1 VNTRSEPLSGDQ
13 WWKDPPARGW
23 PLGVLS
29 LSTMS
34 EITSRLTTALADRY
48 TNRPREYV
56 GMKSLDA
63 LIAYLRGA
71 PQPFVIPA
79 GRRVDRVGR

>member
-1 VNTRSEPLSGDQ
+1 
-13 WWKDPPARGW
+13 
-23 PLGVLS
+23 
-29 LSTMS
+29 MS